1 MIRRI
6 QAINGSKSSIEANF
20 LEERHEAILKKPL
33 RNEGKIWATFPD
45 KIRREIGGN
54 TPSSTVI
61 DGDKMIV
68 YYPNLKEEEIYDLEK
83 RPVLKDSLRALT
95 AGLDF
100 QQLNS
105 FYYVQASKEGAVY
118 HITLTPKTAAIAKVI
133 KWVTLTV
140 DENLF
145 PLARGA

>member
-1 MIRRI
+1 
-6 QAINGSKSSIEANF
+6 
-20 LEERHEAILKKPL
+20 
-33 RNEGKIWATFPD
+33 
-45 KIRREIGGN
+45 
-54 TPSSTVI
+54 
-61 DGDKMIV
+61 MIV
-68 YYPNLKEEEIYDLEK
+68 YYPNLKEEEIYNLEK